1 MEGASP
7 PKPLDSRRSDLR
19 YQRGR
24 HRMRAV
30 RNRRNPAG
38 GGDRMAKL
46 MDEDLVGRY
55 SRLLAAL
62 DEKTRTGVLTWW
74 QSENDK
80 NKFFAATERIK
91 LSIESVKNDGS
102 SPYRLRIG
110 DDRFPIESIES
121 GLIIDPDA
129 STTIERMLDG
139 LYWVVRRH
147 TLKIDEKI

>member
-1 MEGASP
+1 
-7 PKPLDSRRSDLR
+7 
-19 YQRGR
+19 
-24 HRMRAV
+24 
-30 RNRRNPAG
+30 
-38 GGDRMAKL
+38 MAKL
-46 MDEDLVGRY
+46 MDEDLAGRY

-62 DEKTRTGVLTWW
+62 DERTRSGVLAWW

-91 LSIESVKNDGS
+91 LSIESVNNDGS

-121 GLIIDPDA
+121 SLMVDA
-129 STTIERMLDG
+129 EARTTIERMLDS

-147 TLKIDEKI
+147 TLKIDEKIDELFQDLGVEENYY

>member
-1 MEGASP
+1 
-7 PKPLDSRRSDLR
+7 
-19 YQRGR
+19 
-24 HRMRAV
+24 
-30 RNRRNPAG
+30 
-38 GGDRMAKL
+38 

-121 GLIIDPDA
+121 ALIIDPDA

-147 TLKIDEKI
+147 TLKIDEKIDELFQDLGVEENYY

>member
-1 MEGASP
+1 MKVTKDASGAKSP
-7 PKPLDSRRSDLR
+7 
-19 YQRGR
+19 QG
-24 HRMRAV
+24 M
-30 RNRRNPAG
+30 
-38 GGDRMAKL
+38 GDRMARL

-62 DEKTRTGVLTWW
+62 DEKTRAGVLTWW

-91 LSIESVKNDGS
+91 LSIESVKSDGS

-110 DDRFPIESIES
+110 DERFPIESIES

-129 STTIERMLDG
+129 RTTIERMLDS

-147 TLKIDEKI
+147 TLKIDEKIDELFQDLGVEENYY